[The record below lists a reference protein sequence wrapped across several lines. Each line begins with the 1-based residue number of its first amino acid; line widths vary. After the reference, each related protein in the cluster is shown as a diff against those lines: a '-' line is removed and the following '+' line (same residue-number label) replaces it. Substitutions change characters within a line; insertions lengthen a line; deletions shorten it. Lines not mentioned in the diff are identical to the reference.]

1 MKNKGSIITVKII
14 GGLGN
19 QLFGYFFGLAVS
31 DRLGTKL
38 NIDGS
43 LIKFGSNKDRVANV
57 QKFETLA
64 DNIFFSNMQNQFSK
78 KLISNKYIRKIYWKI
93 MSKLNPNISES
104 ALEQKNFK
112 FQEHR
117 SYSGYFQNWF
127 YVDYYYKN
135 HPFLTFDTI
144 VKTEFFKTTKK
155 RMQILEPICVHL
167 RIGDY
172 LNFPKIYEIIPVNYF
187 SYCINKLKAE
197 NPDRPVWIF
206 IESKHDLDLFYKDIV
221 TGSTEIFDKDCGLT
235 DVETFLLLSNSKF
248 LVATNS
254 TFSLWA
260 SWFVWKSGNKAY
272 VPYQSFISGASADLM
287 DERWERYDFKN
298 DKFYPGEF
306 NKEKYEKIENE
317 FIDKFK

>member
-144 VKTEFFKTTKK
+144 VKTEFFKTT
-155 RMQILEPICVHL
+155 
-167 RIGDY
+167 
-172 LNFPKIYEIIPVNYF
+172 
-187 SYCINKLKAE
+187 
-197 NPDRPVWIF
+197 
-206 IESKHDLDLFYKDIV
+206 
-221 TGSTEIFDKDCGLT
+221 
-235 DVETFLLLSNSKF
+235 
-248 LVATNS
+248 
-254 TFSLWA
+254 
-260 SWFVWKSGNKAY
+260 
-272 VPYQSFISGASADLM
+272 
-287 DERWERYDFKN
+287 
-298 DKFYPGEF
+298 
-306 NKEKYEKIENE
+306 
-317 FIDKFK
+317 